1 MVRKR
6 LVVSYT
12 GYTVR
17 LLLLNP
23 RTYRI
28 TGVAWT
34 ETVPKTNNSHA
45 NVSATTS
52 IVWGQAALVDAPGQR

>member
-1 MVRKR
+1 MVRRR
-6 LVVSYT
+6 LVVSCT

-17 LLLLNP
+17 LLLNP
-23 RTYRI
+23 RNYRI

-34 ETVPKTNNSHA
+34 ETVPQKNSSHS